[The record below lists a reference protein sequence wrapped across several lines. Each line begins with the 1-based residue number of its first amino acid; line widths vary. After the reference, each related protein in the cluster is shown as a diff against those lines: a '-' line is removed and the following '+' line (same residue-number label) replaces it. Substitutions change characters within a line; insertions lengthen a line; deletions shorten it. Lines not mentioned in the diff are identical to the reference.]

1 MKPQIERLFA
11 LYQALP
17 RIESQAKTLIE
28 LAKLE
33 NVIQAYELQ
42 GEPSDSQRRQMQ
54 RDLDSLSDALKQALK
69 SEIDKKPKKYYLP
82 ASANMDKTDSSTAML
97 LLLAESFLK
106 KVAPKD
112 LLENAKWLFDGANN
126 QLEANKKVKNWRKRI
141 YFKPLQDEFK
151 GIKPEDELTIYQ
163 ALQQDEPFKIIYHS
177 QQHDEEREYRA
188 YPVKIVIEPHCRLL
202 ILENPTHKD
211 TITFLFHRIKHAEI
225 IKNFND
231 FPDRVN
237 LNLDKIEQEL
247 PKHTESMFSRQQLDL
262 TLQVAQHERYII
274 EDAPVF
280 ANYEKSQVS
289 IEDDEVEF
297 SISKV
302 FVSYSVLNYLI
313 AHADLIYVA
322 EPEEL
327 RDRVVEQLESGLNRY
342 GYFEEME
349 DE

>member
-1 MKPQIERLFA
+1 MKSQIERLFA

-42 GEPSDSQRRQMQ
+42 GEPNDSQRRQIQ

-82 ASANMDKTDSSTAML
+82 ASANMDTTDSSTAML

-163 ALQQDEPFKIIYHS
+163 ALQQDEPLKIIYHS
-177 QQHDEEREYRA
+177 QQHDQEREYRA
-188 YPVKIVIEPHCRLL
+188 YPVKIVIEPYCRLL

-211 TITFLFHRIKHAEI
+211 TMTFLFHRIKHAEI
-225 IKNFND
+225 IKNFNE
-231 FPDRVN
+231 FPDSVK

-322 EPEEL
+322 EPEKL

-342 GYFEEME
+342 GYFEESE

>member
-1 MKPQIERLFA
+1 
-11 LYQALP
+11 
-17 RIESQAKTLIE
+17 
-28 LAKLE
+28 
-33 NVIQAYELQ
+33 
-42 GEPSDSQRRQMQ
+42 
-54 RDLDSLSDALKQALK
+54 
-69 SEIDKKPKKYYLP
+69 
-82 ASANMDKTDSSTAML
+82 MDKTDSGTAML

-112 LLENAKWLFDGANN
+112 LLENARWLFDSANN
-126 QLEANKKVKNWRKRI
+126 QLEVEKKINNWRKRI
-141 YFKPLQDEFK
+141 YFKPLQAEFE

-163 ALQQDEPFKIIYHS
+163 ALQQDEPLKIIYHS

-202 ILENPTHKD
+202 ILENPTHGD
-211 TITFLFHRIKHAEI
+211 TMTFLFHRIKHAEI
-225 IKNFND
+225 IKNFNE
-231 FPDRVN
+231 FPDRVK

-247 PKHTESMFSRQQLDL
+247 PKHTESMFSRQPLDL
-262 TLQVAQHERYII
+262 KLHIAEHARYLI
-274 EDAPVF
+274 EDAPIF

-313 AHADLIYVA
+313 AHADSIYVA

-342 GYFEEME
+342 GYFEE
-349 DE
+349 

>member
-1 MKPQIERLFA
+1 
-11 LYQALP
+11 
-17 RIESQAKTLIE
+17 
-28 LAKLE
+28 
-33 NVIQAYELQ
+33 
-42 GEPSDSQRRQMQ
+42 
-54 RDLDSLSDALKQALK
+54 
-69 SEIDKKPKKYYLP
+69 
-82 ASANMDKTDSSTAML
+82 MDTTDSSTAML

-126 QLEANKKVKNWRKRI
+126 QLEVEKKINNWRKRI

-163 ALQQDEPFKIIYHS
+163 ALQQDEPLKIIYHS

-211 TITFLFHRIKHAEI
+211 TMTFLFHRIKHAEI
-225 IKNFND
+225 IKSFNE
-231 FPDRVN
+231 FPDRVR
-237 LNLDKIEQEL
+237 LNLDKIEKEL
-247 PKHTESMFSRQQLDL
+247 PKHTESMFSRQPLDL
-262 TLQVAQHERYII
+262 KLHIAEHERYLI
-274 EDAPVF
+274 EDAPIF

>member
-1 MKPQIERLFA
+1 MKSQIERLFA

-28 LAKLE
+28 LANLE

-42 GEPSDSQRRQMQ
+42 GEPNDSQRRQIQ

-112 LLENAKWLFDGANN
+112 LLENARWLFDSANN
-126 QLEANKKVKNWRKRI
+126 QLEVEKKINNWRKRI

-163 ALQQDEPFKIIYHS
+163 ALQQDEPLKIIYHS

-188 YPVKIVIEPHCRLL
+188 YPVKIVIEPNCRLL
-202 ILENPTHKD
+202 ILENPRHKD
-211 TITFLFHRIKHAEI
+211 TMTFLFHRIKHAEI

-231 FPDRVN
+231 LPDRVN

-280 ANYEKSQVS
+280 ADYEKSQVS

-313 AHADLIYVA
+313 AHADSIYVA

-327 RDRVVEQLESGLNRY
+327 RDRVVEQLENGLYRY

-349 DE
+349 KE

>member
-1 MKPQIERLFA
+1 MKSQIERLFA

-42 GEPSDSQRRQMQ
+42 GEPNDSQRRQIQ

-82 ASANMDKTDSSTAML
+82 ASANMDTTDSSTAML

-126 QLEANKKVKNWRKRI
+126 QLEASKKVKNWRKRI

-163 ALQQDEPFKIIYHS
+163 ALQQDEPLKIIYHS

-188 YPVKIVIEPHCRLL
+188 I
-202 ILENPTHKD
+202 ILPEN
-211 TITFLFHRIKHAEI
+211 
-225 IKNFND
+225 
-231 FPDRVN
+231 
-237 LNLDKIEQEL
+237 
-247 PKHTESMFSRQQLDL
+247 
-262 TLQVAQHERYII
+262 
-274 EDAPVF
+274 
-280 ANYEKSQVS
+280 
-289 IEDDEVEF
+289 
-297 SISKV
+297 
-302 FVSYSVLNYLI
+302 
-313 AHADLIYVA
+313 
-322 EPEEL
+322 
-327 RDRVVEQLESGLNRY
+327 
-342 GYFEEME
+342 
-349 DE
+349 

>member
-1 MKPQIERLFA
+1 MKSQIERLFA

-17 RIESQAKTLIE
+17 RIESQAKTLIQ
-28 LAKLE
+28 LAKHE

-42 GEPSDSQRRQMQ
+42 GEPNDSQRRQIQ

-69 SEIDKKPKKYYLP
+69 SEINKKPKKYYLP

-112 LLENAKWLFDGANN
+112 LLENARWLFDAANN

-163 ALQQDEPFKIIYHS
+163 ALQQDEPLKIIYHS

-231 FPDRVN
+231 FLNRVN

-247 PKHTESMFSRQQLDL
+247 PKHTESMFSRQPLDL
-262 TLQVAQHERYII
+262 KLHIAEHERYLI

-342 GYFEEME
+342 GYFEESE

>member
-1 MKPQIERLFA
+1 MKSQIERLFA

-17 RIESQAKTLIE
+17 RIEPQAKTLIE
-28 LAKLE
+28 LAKHE

-42 GEPSDSQRRQMQ
+42 GEPNDSQRRQIQ

-126 QLEANKKVKNWRKRI
+126 QLEASKKVKNWRKRI

-163 ALQQDEPFKIIYHS
+163 ALQQDEPLKIIYHS

-313 AHADLIYVA
+313 AHADSIYVA

-327 RDRVVEQLESGLNRY
+327 RDRVVEQLESGLYRY

>member
-1 MKPQIERLFA
+1 MKSQIERLFA

-28 LAKLE
+28 LAKHE

-42 GEPSDSQRRQMQ
+42 GEPNDSQRRQIQ

-69 SEIDKKPKKYYLP
+69 SEIDKKPKSIIYRRQRIWIQLIAAQQCYCYWQKV
-82 ASANMDKTDSSTAML
+82 
-97 LLLAESFLK
+97 FLK

-126 QLEANKKVKNWRKRI
+126 QLEASKKVKNWRKRI

-163 ALQQDEPFKIIYHS
+163 ALQQDEPLKIIYHS

-202 ILENPTHKD
+202 ILENPTHGD
-211 TITFLFHRIKHAEI
+211 TMTFLFHRIKHAEI
-225 IKNFND
+225 IKNFNE
-231 FPDRVN
+231 FPDRVR
-237 LNLDKIEQEL
+237 LNLDKIEKEL
-247 PKHTESMFSRQQLDL
+247 PKHTESMFSRQPLDL
-262 TLQVAQHERYII
+262 KLHIAEHERYLI
-274 EDAPVF
+274 EDAPIF

-342 GYFEEME
+342 GCFEESE

>member
-1 MKPQIERLFA
+1 MKSQIERLFA

-28 LAKLE
+28 LANLE

-42 GEPSDSQRRQMQ
+42 GEPNDSQRRQIQ

-112 LLENAKWLFDGANN
+112 LLENARWLFDAANN

-163 ALQQDEPFKIIYHS
+163 ALQQDEPLKIIYHS

-211 TITFLFHRIKHAEI
+211 TMTFLFHRIKHAEI

-280 ANYEKSQVS
+280 ADYEKSQVS

-313 AHADLIYVA
+313 AHADSIYVA

-342 GYFEEME
+342 GYFEE
-349 DE
+349 

>member
-1 MKPQIERLFA
+1 MKTQLERLFA

-28 LAKLE
+28 LAKHE
-33 NVIQAYELQ
+33 NVIQAYDLQ
-42 GEPSDSQRRQMQ
+42 GKPSDSQRRQIQ

-112 LLENAKWLFDGANN
+112 LLENARWLFDSANN

-163 ALQQDEPFKIIYHS
+163 ALQQDEPLKIIYHS

-231 FPDRVN
+231 FPDRVK

-313 AHADLIYVA
+313 AHADSIYVG

-327 RDRVVEQLESGLNRY
+327 RDRVVEHLERGLERY
-342 GYFEEME
+342 GYFEY
-349 DE
+349 

>member
-163 ALQQDEPFKIIYHS
+163 ALQQDEPLKIIYHS

-302 FVSYSVLNYLI
+302 FVSYSVLNLSLI
-313 AHADLIYVA
+313 HI
-322 EPEEL
+322 
-327 RDRVVEQLESGLNRY
+327 
-342 GYFEEME
+342 
-349 DE
+349 

>member
-1 MKPQIERLFA
+1 MKSQIERLFA

-17 RIESQAKTLIE
+17 RIESQAKTLIQ
-28 LAKLE
+28 LAKHE

-42 GEPSDSQRRQMQ
+42 GEPNDSQRRQIQ

-126 QLEANKKVKNWRKRI
+126 QLEASKKVKNWRKRI

-151 GIKPEDELTIYQ
+151 GIKLEDELTIYQ
-163 ALQQDEPFKIIYHS
+163 ALQQDEPLKIIYHS

-247 PKHTESMFSRQQLDL
+247 PKHTESMFSRQPLDL
-262 TLQVAQHERYII
+262 KLHIAEHKRYLI
-274 EDAPVF
+274 EDAPIF

-297 SISKV
+297 IISKV

-327 RDRVVEQLESGLNRY
+327 RERVVEQLESGLNRY
-342 GYFEEME
+342 GYFEESE

>member
-1 MKPQIERLFA
+1 MKSQIERLFA

-28 LAKLE
+28 LAKHE

-42 GEPSDSQRRQMQ
+42 GEPSDSKRRQIQ

-82 ASANMDKTDSSTAML
+82 ASANMDKTDNSTAML

-112 LLENAKWLFDGANN
+112 LLENARWLFDSANN
-126 QLEANKKVKNWRKRI
+126 QLEVEKKINNWRKRI
-141 YFKPLQDEFK
+141 YFKPLQAEFE

-163 ALQQDEPFKIIYHS
+163 ALQQDEPLKIIYHS

-211 TITFLFHRIKHAEI
+211 TMTFLFHRIKHAEI

-231 FPDRVN
+231 FPDRVK
-237 LNLDKIEQEL
+237 LNL
-247 PKHTESMFSRQQLDL
+247 
-262 TLQVAQHERYII
+262 
-274 EDAPVF
+274 
-280 ANYEKSQVS
+280 
-289 IEDDEVEF
+289 
-297 SISKV
+297 
-302 FVSYSVLNYLI
+302 
-313 AHADLIYVA
+313 
-322 EPEEL
+322 
-327 RDRVVEQLESGLNRY
+327 
-342 GYFEEME
+342 
-349 DE
+349 

>member
-1 MKPQIERLFA
+1 
-11 LYQALP
+11 
-17 RIESQAKTLIE
+17 
-28 LAKLE
+28 
-33 NVIQAYELQ
+33 
-42 GEPSDSQRRQMQ
+42 
-54 RDLDSLSDALKQALK
+54 
-69 SEIDKKPKKYYLP
+69 
-82 ASANMDKTDSSTAML
+82 MDKTDSSTAML

-126 QLEANKKVKNWRKRI
+126 QLEVEKKINNWRKRI
-141 YFKPLQDEFK
+141 YFKPLKAEFED
-151 GIKPEDELTIYQ
+151 IKPEDELTIYQ
-163 ALQQDEPFKIIYHS
+163 ALQQDEPLKIIYHS
-177 QQHDEEREYRA
+177 QQHDEKREYRA

-202 ILENPTHKD
+202 ILENPRHKD
-211 TITFLFHRIKHAEI
+211 TMTFLFHRIKHAEI
-225 IKNFND
+225 IKNFNE
-231 FPDRVN
+231 FPDRVR
-237 LNLDKIEQEL
+237 LNLDKIEKEL
-247 PKHTESMFSRQQLDL
+247 PKHTESMFSRQPLDL
-262 TLQVAQHERYII
+262 KLHIAEHERYLI
-274 EDAPVF
+274 EDAPIF

-342 GYFEEME
+342 GYFEESE

>member
-1 MKPQIERLFA
+1 MKSQIERLFA

-28 LAKLE
+28 LAKHE

-42 GEPSDSQRRQMQ
+42 GEPNDSQRRQIQ

-82 ASANMDKTDSSTAML
+82 ASANMDTTDSSTAML

-126 QLEANKKVKNWRKRI
+126 QLEASKKVKNWRKRI

-163 ALQQDEPFKIIYHS
+163 ALQQDEPLKIIYHS

-188 YPVKIVIEPHCRLL
+188 YPVKIVIEPYCRLL

-225 IKNFND
+225 IKNFNE
-231 FPDRVN
+231 FPDRVK

-274 EDAPVF
+274 DDAPVF

-313 AHADLIYVA
+313 AHADSIYVA

-327 RDRVVEQLESGLNRY
+327 RDRVVEHLERGLERY
-342 GYFEEME
+342 GYFEY
-349 DE
+349 

>member
-1 MKPQIERLFA
+1 MKSQIERMFA

-28 LAKLE
+28 LAKHE
-33 NVIQAYELQ
+33 NVIQAYDLQ
-42 GEPSDSQRRQMQ
+42 GKPSDSQRRQMQ
-54 RDLDSLSDALKQALK
+54 RDLDSLSDALKQGLRA
-69 SEIDKKPKKYYLP
+69 EIHKKPNTYYLP
-82 ASANMDKTDSSTAML
+82 SLANLDKTDSGTAML

-112 LLENAKWLFDGANN
+112 LLENARWLFDSANN
-126 QLEANKKVKNWRKRI
+126 QLEVEKKINNWRKRI
-141 YFKPLQDEFK
+141 YFKPLQAEFE

-163 ALQQDEPFKIIYHS
+163 ALQQDEPLKIIYHS

-202 ILENPTHKD
+202 ILENPTHGD
-211 TITFLFHRIKHAEI
+211 TMTFLFHRIKHAEI
-225 IKNFND
+225 IKNFNE
-231 FPDRVN
+231 FPDRVR
-237 LNLDKIEQEL
+237 LNLDKIEKEL
-247 PKHTESMFSRQQLDL
+247 PKHTESMFSRQTLDL
-262 TLQVAQHERYII
+262 KLHIAEHKRYLI
-274 EDAPVF
+274 EDAPIF

-327 RDRVVEQLESGLNRY
+327 RDRVVEQLESGLYRY
-342 GYFEEME
+342 GYFEESE

>member
-1 MKPQIERLFA
+1 MKSQIERLFA

-28 LAKLE
+28 LAKHE

-42 GEPSDSQRRQMQ
+42 GEPNDSQRRQIQ
-54 RDLDSLSDALKQALK
+54 RDLDSLSDALKQVLK

-82 ASANMDKTDSSTAML
+82 ASANMDTTDSSTAML

-112 LLENAKWLFDGANN
+112 LLENARWLFDAANN

-163 ALQQDEPFKIIYHS
+163 ALQQDEPLKIIYHS

-202 ILENPTHKD
+202 ILENPTHKG

-237 LNLDKIEQEL
+237 LNLDKIEKEL
-247 PKHTESMFSRQQLDL
+247 PKHTESMFSRQPLDL
-262 TLQVAQHERYII
+262 KLHIAEHARYLI
-274 EDAPVF
+274 EDAPIF

-322 EPEEL
+322 EPEKL

-342 GYFEEME
+342 GYFEE
-349 DE
+349 

>member
-1 MKPQIERLFA
+1 MKSQIERLFA

-28 LAKLE
+28 LANLE

-42 GEPSDSQRRQMQ
+42 GEPNDSQRRQIQ

-126 QLEANKKVKNWRKRI
+126 QLEASKKVKNWRKRI

-163 ALQQDEPFKIIYHS
+163 ALQQDEPLKIIYHS

-211 TITFLFHRIKHAEI
+211 TMTFLFHRIKHAEI

-231 FPDRVN
+231 LPDRVN

-280 ANYEKSQVS
+280 ADYEKSQVS

-313 AHADLIYVA
+313 AHADSIYVA

-342 GYFEEME
+342 GYFEE
-349 DE
+349 

>member
-1 MKPQIERLFA
+1 MKTQLERLFA

-28 LAKLE
+28 LAKHE
-33 NVIQAYELQ
+33 NVIQAYDLQ
-42 GEPSDSQRRQMQ
+42 GKPSDSQRRQIQ

-112 LLENAKWLFDGANN
+112 LLENARWLFDSANN

-163 ALQQDEPFKIIYHS
+163 ALQQDEPLKIIYHS

>member
-1 MKPQIERLFA
+1 MKSQIERLFA

-28 LAKLE
+28 LAKHE

-42 GEPSDSQRRQMQ
+42 GEPNDSQRRQIQ

-112 LLENAKWLFDGANN
+112 LLENARWLFDAANN
-126 QLEANKKVKNWRKRI
+126 QLEASKKVKNWRKRI

-151 GIKPEDELTIYQ
+151 GIKPEDELTIYK
-163 ALQQDEPFKIIYHS
+163 ALQQDEPLKIIYHS
-177 QQHDEEREYRA
+177 QQHDQEREYRA

-247 PKHTESMFSRQQLDL
+247 PKHTESMFSRQPLDL
-262 TLQVAQHERYII
+262 KLHIAEHERYLI

-280 ANYEKSQVS
+280 ANYEKLQVS

-313 AHADLIYVA
+313 AHADSIYVA

-342 GYFEEME
+342 GYFEESE

>member
-1 MKPQIERLFA
+1 
-11 LYQALP
+11 
-17 RIESQAKTLIE
+17 
-28 LAKLE
+28 
-33 NVIQAYELQ
+33 
-42 GEPSDSQRRQMQ
+42 
-54 RDLDSLSDALKQALK
+54 
-69 SEIDKKPKKYYLP
+69 
-82 ASANMDKTDSSTAML
+82 MDKTDSSTAML

-112 LLENAKWLFDGANN
+112 LLENARWLFDAANN

-163 ALQQDEPFKIIYHS
+163 ALQQDEPLKIIYHS

-202 ILENPTHKD
+202 ILENPTYKD

-313 AHADLIYVA
+313 AHADSIYVA

-327 RDRVVEQLESGLNRY
+327 RDRVVEHLERGLYRY
-342 GYFEEME
+342 GCFEY
-349 DE
+349 

>member
-42 GEPSDSQRRQMQ
+42 GEPNDSQRRQMQ

-163 ALQQDEPFKIIYHS
+163 ALQQDEPLKIIYHS

-231 FPDRVN
+231 FPDRVK

-327 RDRVVEQLESGLNRY
+327 RDRVVEHLERGLYRY

-349 DE
+349 KE

>member
-1 MKPQIERLFA
+1 MKSQIERLFA

-28 LAKLE
+28 LANLE

-42 GEPSDSQRRQMQ
+42 GEPNDSQRRQIQ

-126 QLEANKKVKNWRKRI
+126 QLEASKKVKNWRKRI

-163 ALQQDEPFKIIYHS
+163 ALQQDEPLKIIYHS

-202 ILENPTHKD
+202 ILENPTHGD
-211 TITFLFHRIKHAEI
+211 TMTFLFHRIKHAEI
-225 IKNFND
+225 IKNFNE
-231 FPDRVN
+231 FPDRVK

-247 PKHTESMFSRQQLDL
+247 PKHTESMFSRQPLDL
-262 TLQVAQHERYII
+262 KLHIAEHARYLI
-274 EDAPVF
+274 EDAPIF

-313 AHADLIYVA
+313 AHADSIYVA

-342 GYFEEME
+342 GYFEE
-349 DE
+349 

>member
-1 MKPQIERLFA
+1 MKTQLERLFA
-11 LYQALP
+11 LYQVLP
-17 RIESQAKTLIE
+17 RVETRAKTLLE
-28 LAKLE
+28 LTKHE
-33 NVIQAYELQ
+33 NVIQAYDLQ
-42 GEPSDSQRRQMQ
+42 GKPSDSQRRQIQ

-69 SEIDKKPKKYYLP
+69 SEIDKKPKTYYLP

-126 QLEANKKVKNWRKRI
+126 QLEVEKKINNWRKRI

-163 ALQQDEPFKIIYHS
+163 ALQQDEPLKIIYHS
-177 QQHDEEREYRA
+177 QKHDEEREYRA

-313 AHADLIYVA
+313 AHADSIYVG

-327 RDRVVEQLESGLNRY
+327 RDRVVEHLERGLERY
-342 GYFEEME
+342 GYFEY
-349 DE
+349 

>member
-163 ALQQDEPFKIIYHS
+163 ALQQDEPLKIIYNS

>member
-1 MKPQIERLFA
+1 MKSQIERLFA

-28 LAKLE
+28 LAKHE

-42 GEPSDSQRRQMQ
+42 GEPNDSQRRQIQ

-82 ASANMDKTDSSTAML
+82 ASANMDTTDSSTAML

-126 QLEANKKVKNWRKRI
+126 QLEASKKVKNWRKRI

-163 ALQQDEPFKIIYHS
+163 ALQQDEPLKIIYHS

-202 ILENPTHKD
+202 ILENPTHGD
-211 TITFLFHRIKHAEI
+211 TMTFLFHRIKHAEI
-225 IKNFND
+225 IKSFNE
-231 FPDRVN
+231 FPDRVK

-274 EDAPVF
+274 EDAPIF

-313 AHADLIYVA
+313 AHADSIYVA

-342 GYFEEME
+342 GCFEESE

>member
-1 MKPQIERLFA
+1 MSLDRPLFLRA
-11 LYQALP
+11 
-17 RIESQAKTLIE
+17 I
-28 LAKLE
+28 
-33 NVIQAYELQ
+33 
-42 GEPSDSQRRQMQ
+42 
-54 RDLDSLSDALKQALK
+54 LSYLLRFFGLVFW
-69 SEIDKKPKKYYLP
+69 EYY
-82 ASANMDKTDSSTAML
+82 
-97 LLLAESFLK
+97 
-106 KVAPKD
+106 
-112 LLENAKWLFDGANN
+112 
-126 QLEANKKVKNWRKRI
+126 
-141 YFKPLQDEFK
+141 
-151 GIKPEDELTIYQ
+151 
-163 ALQQDEPFKIIYHS
+163 
-177 QQHDEEREYRA
+177 
-188 YPVKIVIEPHCRLL
+188 
-202 ILENPTHKD
+202 

-280 ANYEKSQVS
+280 ADYEKSQVS

-342 GYFEEME
+342 GYFEE
-349 DE
+349 

>member
-1 MKPQIERLFA
+1 MKSQIERLFA

-42 GEPSDSQRRQMQ
+42 GEPNDSQRRQIQ

-82 ASANMDKTDSSTAML
+82 ASANMDTTDSSTAML

-126 QLEANKKVKNWRKRI
+126 QLEASKKVKNWRKRI

-163 ALQQDEPFKIIYHS
+163 ALQQDEPLKIIYHS

-202 ILENPTHKD
+202 ILENPTHGD
-211 TITFLFHRIKHAEI
+211 TMTFLFHRIKHAEI
-225 IKNFND
+225 IKNFNE

-262 TLQVAQHERYII
+262 TLQVAPHERYII

-313 AHADLIYVA
+313 AHADSIYVG

-327 RDRVVEQLESGLNRY
+327 RDRVVEHLERGLERY
-342 GYFEEME
+342 GYFEESE

>member
-1 MKPQIERLFA
+1 MKSQIERLFA

-28 LAKLE
+28 LAKHE

-42 GEPSDSQRRQMQ
+42 GEPSDSKRRQIQ
-54 RDLDSLSDALKQALK
+54 RDLDSLSDALKQVLK
-69 SEIDKKPKKYYLP
+69 SETDKKPKTYYLP
-82 ASANMDKTDSSTAML
+82 PSANMDKTDSSTAML

-112 LLENAKWLFDGANN
+112 LLENARWLFDSANN
-126 QLEANKKVKNWRKRI
+126 QLEVEKKINNWRKRI
-141 YFKPLQDEFK
+141 YFKPLQAEFE

-163 ALQQDEPFKIIYHS
+163 ALQQDEPLKIIYHS

-231 FPDRVN
+231 LPDRVN

-280 ANYEKSQVS
+280 ADYEKSQVS

-313 AHADLIYVA
+313 AHADSIYVA

-327 RDRVVEQLESGLNRY
+327 RDRVVEQLENGLYRY

-349 DE
+349 KE

>member
-1 MKPQIERLFA
+1 MKSQIERMFT

-28 LAKLE
+28 LAKHE

-42 GEPSDSQRRQMQ
+42 GEPNDSQRRQIQ

-82 ASANMDKTDSSTAML
+82 ASANMDTTDSSTAML

-126 QLEANKKVKNWRKRI
+126 QLEASKKVKNWRKRI

-163 ALQQDEPFKIIYHS
+163 ALQQDEPLKIIYHS

-202 ILENPTHKD
+202 ILENPTHGD
-211 TITFLFHRIKHAEI
+211 TMTFLFHRIKHAEI
-225 IKNFND
+225 IKSFNE
-231 FPDRVN
+231 FPDRVK

-274 EDAPVF
+274 EDAPIF

-313 AHADLIYVA
+313 AHADSIYVA

-327 RDRVVEQLESGLNRY
+327 RDRVVEHLERGLYRY
-342 GYFEEME
+342 GYFEE
-349 DE
+349 

>member
-163 ALQQDEPFKIIYHS
+163 ALQQDEPLKIIYHS

>member
-1 MKPQIERLFA
+1 MKTQLERLFA

-17 RIESQAKTLIE
+17 RVETRAKTLLE
-28 LAKLE
+28 LTQHE

-42 GEPSDSQRRQMQ
+42 GEPSDSQRRQIQ

-126 QLEANKKVKNWRKRI
+126 QLESSKKVKNWRKRI

-163 ALQQDEPFKIIYHS
+163 ALQQDEPLKIIYHS

-202 ILENPTHKD
+202 ILENPTHGD
-211 TITFLFHRIKHAEI
+211 TMTFLFHRIKHAEI
-225 IKNFND
+225 IKNFNE
-231 FPDRVN
+231 FPDRVR
-237 LNLDKIEQEL
+237 LNLDKIKKEL
-247 PKHTESMFSRQQLDL
+247 PKHTESMFSRQPLDL
-262 TLQVAQHERYII
+262 KLHIAEHARYLI
-274 EDAPVF
+274 EDAPIF

-342 GYFEEME
+342 GYFEESE